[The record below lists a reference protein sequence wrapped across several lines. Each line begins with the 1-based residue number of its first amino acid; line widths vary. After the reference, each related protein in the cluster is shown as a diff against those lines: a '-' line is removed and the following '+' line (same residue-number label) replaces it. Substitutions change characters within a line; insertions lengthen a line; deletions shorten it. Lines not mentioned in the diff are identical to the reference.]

1 MAVKITVRKQWSP
14 SKLQIQRKG
23 GDLHVELS
31 EAEEV
36 AEPVKGLLHMQ
47 EALCFIPGT
56 ALTRCIGMSL

>member
-1 MAVKITVRKQWSP
+1 M
-14 SKLQIQRKG
+14 
-23 GDLHVELS
+23 HVELS

-36 AEPVKGLLHMQ
+36 AELVKGLLHMQ